1 MRNEGMHEDLQS
13 ILGQRRGEGPC
24 YCRPVAAA
32 PPTEKY
38 SAFCAALLRRRVSRL
53 LVLPAA
59 PAPLGL
65 RYVTPNPY
73 SEPLLAEPHQHLVAV
88 IALVGHH
95 LFDPHTSGSTASTCS
110 AAMTSVSGSVAVSPS
125 DASCTVTDTM
135 ARACPCRP
143 RARPCGS
150 RCVRP
155 SFIFAIFASGV
166 LRRVPLVVR
175 HLLVLPRP
183 VEPSQIRPRRRFHT
197 RRFRQPPSS
206 DPETARSHPTRRVP
220 SRVSQKWPGPARV
233 GAKAAEKRQVSANRD
248 VVVCSCGWEVTRCLC
263 PLFRA
268 VKRPR

>member
-135 ARACPCRP
+135 ARVSMSTPCS
-143 RARPCGS
+143 ALWVK
-150 RCVRP
+150 VRP
-155 SFIFAIFASGV
+155 TVLHLRDLRVRV